1 MRPFEREID
10 FDWDSEIDLS
20 EESILEKTREIC
32 GLKEGGLG
40 ACVNPTFQSIAP
52 ALTGNPKLNPKMFFF
67 TPKLSQLNL
76 KMYPYF
82 FLLQNCHNL
91 TQKCTSCH
99 NLTQKC
105 TPEEHASW
113 SSECFVCR

>member
-1 MRPFEREID
+1 MLPFEREID

-52 ALTGNPKLNPKMFFF
+52 ALTGNPKLNPKMI
-67 TPKLSQLNL
+67 
-76 KMYPYF
+76 

-91 TQKCTSCH
+91 TQKCTPS
-99 NLTQKC
+99 LFYSKTV
-105 TPEEHASW
+105 TT
-113 SSECFVCR
+113 